1 MDDAGLLMYYIYD
14 EMGELMRIVRRHEE
28 AKMIVSCRHEW
39 SFVKVQ
45 VKRKVVDLSQFED
58 ALV

>member
-1 MDDAGLLMYYIYD
+1 MYYIYD